1 MAKLRKREQSTVAD
15 YMRLR
20 QKMLEEQKKQ
30 QEGEELDKEEP
41 RVSVEVNDYGVW
53 I

>member
-1 MAKLRKREQSTVAD
+1 MSTVAD

-20 QKMLEEQKKQ
+20 EKMEREKREKDGDLLEKV
-30 QEGEELDKEEP
+30 